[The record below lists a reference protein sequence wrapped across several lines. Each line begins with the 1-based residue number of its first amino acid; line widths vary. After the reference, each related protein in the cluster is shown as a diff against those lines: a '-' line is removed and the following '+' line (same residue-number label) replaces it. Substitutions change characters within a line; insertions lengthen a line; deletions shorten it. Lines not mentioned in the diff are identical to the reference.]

1 MSYFEI
7 KNITVEFGGVKALN
21 NVSFSVKQG
30 EIFTIIGPNGAGKS
44 TLFNVISRIYEPTR
58 IKKSK
63 LVKFFLKYTPG
74 WLFSW
79 FITNK
84 NKKNTENGKIY
95 FNNQDISKKRP
106 HQIAGLGIARTFQ
119 NLELF
124 ENATVLQNLLLGRH
138 IYRKSNLL
146 NELFFTPKV
155 KKAELKNR
163 LKVEEVIDF
172 LDLQHYRDTIISGLP
187 YGVRKNVELARALC
201 TNPKLLLL
209 DEPSSGLTNEE
220 TIDLGFW
227 IKDIQ
232 SLLNITVVMIEH
244 DMSFVNKVSDRI
256 LALNYGEIIAAGL
269 PEEIKNSD
277 KVKVA
282 YMGE

>member
-1 MSYFEI
+1 MSLFEA
-7 KNITVEFGGVKALN
+7 KNITVAFGGVKALN
-21 NVSFSVKQG
+21 DVSFGVDKG

-44 TLFNVISRIYEPTR
+44 TLFNVISRIYEP
-58 IKKSK
+58 SK
-63 LVKFFLKYTPG
+63 G
-74 WLFSW
+74 
-79 FITNK
+79 
-84 NKKNTENGKIY
+84 EIY
-95 FNNQDISKKRP
+95 FENQNISKTKP
-106 HQIAGLGIARTFQ
+106 HNISKLGIARTFQ

-138 IYRKSNLL
+138 IYKRTNILS
-146 NELFFTPKV
+146 EVFFTPSARKQ
-155 KKAELKNR
+155 EHEYR

-172 LDLQHYRDTIISGLP
+172 LDLQHYRDTLINGLP

-201 TNPKLLLL
+201 TDPKLLLL

-232 SLLNITVVMIEH
+232 SLLGITIIMIEH

-256 LALNYGEIIAAGL
+256 LALNYGKILASGL
-269 PEEIKNSD
+269 PEEIKNNAD
-277 KVKVA
+277 VKQA

>member
-1 MSYFEI
+1 MSLFEV
-7 KNITVEFGGVKALN
+7 KNITVAFGGVKALN
-21 NVSFSVKQG
+21 DVSFGVDKG

-44 TLFNVISRIYEPTR
+44 TLFNVISRIYEP
-58 IKKSK
+58 SK
-63 LVKFFLKYTPG
+63 G
-74 WLFSW
+74 
-79 FITNK
+79 
-84 NKKNTENGKIY
+84 EIY
-95 FNNQDISKKRP
+95 FENQNISKTKP
-106 HQIAGLGIARTFQ
+106 HNISKLGIARTFQ

-138 IYRKSNLL
+138 IYKKTNILS
-146 NELFFTPKV
+146 EVFFTPSARKQ
-155 KKAELKNR
+155 EHEYR

-172 LDLQHYRDTIISGLP
+172 LDLQHYRDTLINGLP

-201 TNPKLLLL
+201 TDPKLLLL

-232 SLLNITVVMIEH
+232 SLLGITIIMIEH

-256 LALNYGEIIAAGL
+256 LALNYGKILASGL
-269 PEEIKNSD
+269 PEEIKNNVD
-277 KVKVA
+277 VKQA
-282 YMGE
+282 YIGE

>member
-1 MSYFEI
+1 MSIFEAR
-7 KNITVEFGGVKALN
+7 NITVAFGGVKALTD
-21 NVSFSVKQG
+21 VSFSVDQG

-44 TLFNVISRIYEPTR
+44 TLFNVISRIYQP
-58 IKKSK
+58 
-63 LVKFFLKYTPG
+63 
-74 WLFSW
+74 
-79 FITNK
+79 NK
-84 NKKNTENGKIY
+84 GQIF
-95 FNNQDISKKRP
+95 FNNQNISKTKA
-106 HQIAGLGIARTFQ
+106 HQIANLGIARTFQ

-138 IYRKSNLL
+138 IYRKSNILT
-146 NELFFTPKV
+146 EVFFTPKV
-155 KKAELKNR
+155 KRAELEHR

-172 LDLQHYRDTIISGLP
+172 LDLQHYRDSLINGLP

-201 TNPKLLLL
+201 TSPKLLLL

-232 SLLNITVVMIEH
+232 SLLNITIIMIEH
-244 DMSFVNKVSDRI
+244 DMSFVNKVSDRL
-256 LALNYGEIIAAGL
+256 LALNYGEILAMGL
-269 PEEIKNSD
+269 PDEIKEN
-277 KVKVA
+277 KNVKKA

>member
-1 MSYFEI
+1 MSYFDI
-7 KNITVEFGGVKALN
+7 QDITVSFGGVKALN
-21 NVSFSVKQG
+21 NVSFSVDQG

-44 TLFNVISRIYEPTR
+44 TLFNVISRIYEP
-58 IKKSK
+58 SS
-63 LVKFFLKYTPG
+63 G
-74 WLFSW
+74 
-79 FITNK
+79 
-84 NKKNTENGKIY
+84 EIY
-95 FNNQDISKKRP
+95 FNNQNISKKKA

-155 KKAELKNR
+155 KKTELEHR

-232 SLLNITVVMIEH
+232 SILNITVVMIEH

-256 LALNYGEIIAAGL
+256 LALNYGEIIATGL
-269 PEEIKNSD
+269 PEEIKANE
-277 KVKVA
+277 KVRTA

>member
-1 MSYFEI
+1 MSLFEV
-7 KNITVEFGGVKALN
+7 KNITVAFGGVKALN
-21 NVSFSVKQG
+21 DVSFGVDKG

-44 TLFNVISRIYEPTR
+44 TLFNVISRIYEP
-58 IKKSK
+58 SK
-63 LVKFFLKYTPG
+63 G
-74 WLFSW
+74 
-79 FITNK
+79 
-84 NKKNTENGKIY
+84 EIY
-95 FNNQDISKKRP
+95 FENQNISKTKP
-106 HQIAGLGIARTFQ
+106 HNISKLGIARTFQ

-138 IYRKSNLL
+138 IYKRTNILS
-146 NELFFTPKV
+146 EVFFTPSARKQ
-155 KKAELKNR
+155 EHEYR

-172 LDLQHYRDTIISGLP
+172 LDLQHYRDTLINGLP

-201 TNPKLLLL
+201 TDPKLLLL

-232 SLLNITVVMIEH
+232 SLLGITIIMIEH

-256 LALNYGEIIAAGL
+256 LALNYGKILASGL
-269 PEEIKNSD
+269 PEKIKNNAD
-277 KVKVA
+277 VKQA

>member
-1 MSYFEI
+1 M
-7 KNITVEFGGVKALN
+7 
-21 NVSFSVKQG
+21 
-30 EIFTIIGPNGAGKS
+30 
-44 TLFNVISRIYEPTR
+44 
-58 IKKSK
+58 
-63 LVKFFLKYTPG
+63 
-74 WLFSW
+74 
-79 FITNK
+79 
-84 NKKNTENGKIY
+84 
-95 FNNQDISKKRP
+95 
-106 HQIAGLGIARTFQ
+106 
-119 NLELF
+119 
-124 ENATVLQNLLLGRH
+124 
-138 IYRKSNLL
+138 
-146 NELFFTPKV
+146 
-155 KKAELKNR
+155 
-163 LKVEEVIDF
+163 KVEEVIDF

-227 IKDIQ
+227 IKDIKN
-232 SLLNITVVMIEH
+232 LLKISIIMIEH

>member
-1 MSYFEI
+1 MSNKGEIYFE
-7 KNITVEFGGVKALN
+7 
-21 NVSFSVKQG
+21 
-30 EIFTIIGPNGAGKS
+30 
-44 TLFNVISRIYEPTR
+44 
-58 IKKSK
+58 
-63 LVKFFLKYTPG
+63 
-74 WLFSW
+74 
-79 FITNK
+79 
-84 NKKNTENGKIY
+84 
-95 FNNQDISKKRP
+95 NQNISKTKP
-106 HQIAGLGIARTFQ
+106 HNISKLGIARTFQ

-138 IYRKSNLL
+138 IYKKTNILS
-146 NELFFTPKV
+146 EVFFTPSARKQ
-155 KKAELKNR
+155 EHEYR

-172 LDLQHYRDTIISGLP
+172 LDLQHYRDTLINGLP

-201 TNPKLLLL
+201 TDPKLLLL

-232 SLLNITVVMIEH
+232 SLLGITIIMIEH

-256 LALNYGEIIAAGL
+256 LALNYGKILASGL
-269 PEEIKNSD
+269 PDEIKNNAD
-277 KVKVA
+277 VKQA

>member
-1 MSYFEI
+1 MSLFEV
-7 KNITVEFGGVKALN
+7 KNITVAFGGVKALN
-21 NVSFSVKQG
+21 DVSFGVDKG

-44 TLFNVISRIYEPTR
+44 TLFNVISRIYEP
-58 IKKSK
+58 SK
-63 LVKFFLKYTPG
+63 G
-74 WLFSW
+74 
-79 FITNK
+79 
-84 NKKNTENGKIY
+84 EIY
-95 FNNQDISKKRP
+95 FENQNISKTKP
-106 HQIAGLGIARTFQ
+106 HNISKLGIARTFQ

-138 IYRKSNLL
+138 IYKRTNILS
-146 NELFFTPKV
+146 EVFFTPSARKQ
-155 KKAELKNR
+155 EHEYR

-172 LDLQHYRDTIISGLP
+172 LDLQHYRDTLINGLP

-201 TNPKLLLL
+201 TDPKLLLL

-232 SLLNITVVMIEH
+232 SLLGITIIMIEH
-244 DMSFVNKVSDRI
+244 DMSFVNNVSDRI
-256 LALNYGEIIAAGL
+256 LALNYGKILASGL
-269 PEEIKNSD
+269 PEEIKNNAD
-277 KVKVA
+277 VKQA

>member
-1 MSYFEI
+1 MSLFEV
-7 KNITVEFGGVKALN
+7 KNITVAFGGVKALN
-21 NVSFSVKQG
+21 DVSFSVDKG

-44 TLFNVISRIYEPTR
+44 TLFNVISRIYEP
-58 IKKSK
+58 SK
-63 LVKFFLKYTPG
+63 G
-74 WLFSW
+74 
-79 FITNK
+79 
-84 NKKNTENGKIY
+84 EIY
-95 FNNQDISKKRP
+95 FENQNISKTKP
-106 HQIAGLGIARTFQ
+106 HNISKLGIARTFQ

-138 IYRKSNLL
+138 IYKSTNILS
-146 NELFFTPKV
+146 EVFFTPSARKQ
-155 KKAELKNR
+155 EHEYR

-172 LDLQHYRDTIISGLP
+172 LDLQHYRDTLINGLP

-201 TNPKLLLL
+201 TDPKLLLL
-209 DEPSSGLTNEE
+209 DEPSSGFTNEE

-232 SLLNITVVMIEH
+232 SLLGITIIMIEH

-256 LALNYGEIIAAGL
+256 LALNYGKILASGL
-269 PEEIKNSD
+269 PEEIKNNAD
-277 KVKVA
+277 VKQA

>member
-1 MSYFEI
+1 MCI
-7 KNITVEFGGVKALN
+7 RDRFGVDK
-21 NVSFSVKQG
+21 G

-44 TLFNVISRIYEPTR
+44 KLFNVISRIYEP
-58 IKKSK
+58 SK
-63 LVKFFLKYTPG
+63 G
-74 WLFSW
+74 
-79 FITNK
+79 
-84 NKKNTENGKIY
+84 EIY
-95 FNNQDISKKRP
+95 FENQNISKTKP
-106 HQIAGLGIARTFQ
+106 HNISKLGIARTFQ

-138 IYRKSNLL
+138 IYKKTNILS
-146 NELFFTPKV
+146 EVFFTPSARKQ
-155 KKAELKNR
+155 EHEYR

-172 LDLQHYRDTIISGLP
+172 LDLQHYRDTLINGLP

-201 TNPKLLLL
+201 TDPKLLLL

-232 SLLNITVVMIEH
+232 SLLGITIIMIEH

-256 LALNYGEIIAAGL
+256 LALNYGKILASGL
-269 PEEIKNSD
+269 PEEIKNNAD
-277 KVKVA
+277 VKQA

>member
-1 MSYFEI
+1 MSLFEV
-7 KNITVEFGGVKALN
+7 KNITVAFGGVKALN
-21 NVSFSVKQG
+21 DVSFGVDKG

-44 TLFNVISRIYEPTR
+44 TLFNVISRIYEP
-58 IKKSK
+58 SK
-63 LVKFFLKYTPG
+63 G
-74 WLFSW
+74 
-79 FITNK
+79 
-84 NKKNTENGKIY
+84 EIY
-95 FNNQDISKKRP
+95 FENQNISNTKPHNISK
-106 HQIAGLGIARTFQ
+106 LGIARTFQ

-138 IYRKSNLL
+138 IYKRTNILS
-146 NELFFTPKV
+146 EVFFTPSARKQ
-155 KKAELKNR
+155 EHEYR

-172 LDLQHYRDTIISGLP
+172 LDLQHYRDTLINGLP

-201 TNPKLLLL
+201 TDPKLLLL

-232 SLLNITVVMIEH
+232 SLLGITIIMIEH

-256 LALNYGEIIAAGL
+256 LALNYGKILASGL
-269 PEEIKNSD
+269 PEEIKNNVD
-277 KVKVA
+277 VKQA

>member
-1 MSYFEI
+1 MY
-7 KNITVEFGGVKALN
+7 KR
-21 NVSFSVKQG
+21 Q
-30 EIFTIIGPNGAGKS
+30 
-44 TLFNVISRIYEPTR
+44 VISRIYEP
-58 IKKSK
+58 SK
-63 LVKFFLKYTPG
+63 G
-74 WLFSW
+74 
-79 FITNK
+79 
-84 NKKNTENGKIY
+84 EIY
-95 FNNQDISKKRP
+95 FENQNISKTKP
-106 HQIAGLGIARTFQ
+106 HNISKLGIARTFQ

-138 IYRKSNLL
+138 IYKKTNILS
-146 NELFFTPKV
+146 EVFFTPSARKQ
-155 KKAELKNR
+155 EHEYR

-172 LDLQHYRDTIISGLP
+172 LDLQHYRDTLINGLP

-201 TNPKLLLL
+201 TDPKLLLL

-232 SLLNITVVMIEH
+232 SLLGITIIMIEH

-256 LALNYGEIIAAGL
+256 LALNYGKILASGL
-269 PEEIKNSD
+269 PEEIKNNAD
-277 KVKVA
+277 VKQA

>member
-1 MSYFEI
+1 MSLFEV
-7 KNITVEFGGVKALN
+7 KNITVAFGGVKALN
-21 NVSFSVKQG
+21 DVSFGVDKG

-44 TLFNVISRIYEPTR
+44 TLFNVISRIYEP
-58 IKKSK
+58 SK
-63 LVKFFLKYTPG
+63 G
-74 WLFSW
+74 
-79 FITNK
+79 
-84 NKKNTENGKIY
+84 EIY
-95 FNNQDISKKRP
+95 FENQNISKTKP
-106 HQIAGLGIARTFQ
+106 HNISKLGIARTFQ

-124 ENATVLQNLLLGRH
+124 ENATVLQNLLIGRH
-138 IYRKSNLL
+138 IYKRTNILS
-146 NELFFTPKV
+146 EVFFTPSARKQ
-155 KKAELKNR
+155 EHEYR

-172 LDLQHYRDTIISGLP
+172 LDLQHYRDTLINGLP

-201 TNPKLLLL
+201 TDPKLLLL

-232 SLLNITVVMIEH
+232 SLLGITIIMIEH

-256 LALNYGEIIAAGL
+256 LALNYGKILASGL
-269 PEEIKNSD
+269 PEEIKNNAD
-277 KVKVA
+277 VKQA

>member
-1 MSYFEI
+1 MSLFKV
-7 KNITVEFGGVKALN
+7 KNITVAFGGVKALN
-21 NVSFSVKQG
+21 DVSFSVDKG

-44 TLFNVISRIYEPTR
+44 TLFNVISRIYEP
-58 IKKSK
+58 SK
-63 LVKFFLKYTPG
+63 G
-74 WLFSW
+74 
-79 FITNK
+79 
-84 NKKNTENGKIY
+84 EIY
-95 FNNQDISKKRP
+95 FENQNISKTKP
-106 HQIAGLGIARTFQ
+106 HNISKLGIARTFQ

-138 IYRKSNLL
+138 IYKRTNILS
-146 NELFFTPKV
+146 EVFFTPSARKQ
-155 KKAELKNR
+155 EHEYR

-172 LDLQHYRDTIISGLP
+172 LDLQHYRDTLINGLP

-201 TNPKLLLL
+201 TDPKLLLL

-232 SLLNITVVMIEH
+232 SLLGITIIMIEH

-256 LALNYGEIIAAGL
+256 LALNYGKILASGL
-269 PEEIKNSD
+269 PEEIKNNAD
-277 KVKVA
+277 VKQA

>member
-1 MSYFEI
+1 MSYFDI
-7 KNITVEFGGVKALN
+7 KDITVAFGGVKALS
-21 NVSFSVKQG
+21 NVSFSVNQG

-44 TLFNVISRIYEPTR
+44 TLFNVISRIYEP
-58 IKKSK
+58 S
-63 LVKFFLKYTPG
+63 
-74 WLFSW
+74 
-79 FITNK
+79 
-84 NKKNTENGKIY
+84 NGEIH
-95 FNNQDISKKRP
+95 FDNHNISKKKA

-155 KKAELKNR
+155 KKNELEHR

-256 LALNYGEIIAAGL
+256 LALNYGEIIATGL
-269 PEEIKNSD
+269 PEEIKNNE

>member
-1 MSYFEI
+1 MSLFEV
-7 KNITVEFGGVKALN
+7 KNITVAFGGVKALN
-21 NVSFSVKQG
+21 DVSFGVDKG

-44 TLFNVISRIYEPTR
+44 TLFNVISRIYEP
-58 IKKSK
+58 SK
-63 LVKFFLKYTPG
+63 G
-74 WLFSW
+74 
-79 FITNK
+79 
-84 NKKNTENGKIY
+84 EIY
-95 FNNQDISKKRP
+95 FENQNISKTKP
-106 HQIAGLGIARTFQ
+106 HNISKLGIARTFQ

-138 IYRKSNLL
+138 IYKKTNILS
-146 NELFFTPKV
+146 EVFFTPSARKQ
-155 KKAELKNR
+155 EHEYR

-172 LDLQHYRDTIISGLP
+172 LDLQHYRDTHINGLP

-201 TNPKLLLL
+201 TDPKLLLL

-232 SLLNITVVMIEH
+232 SLLGITIIMIEH

-256 LALNYGEIIAAGL
+256 LALNYGKLLASGL
-269 PEEIKNSD
+269 PEEIKNNAD
-277 KVKVA
+277 VKQA

>member
-1 MSYFEI
+1 MSLFEV
-7 KNITVEFGGVKALN
+7 KNITVAFGGVKALN
-21 NVSFSVKQG
+21 DVSFGVDKG

-44 TLFNVISRIYEPTR
+44 TLFNVISRIYEP
-58 IKKSK
+58 SK
-63 LVKFFLKYTPG
+63 G
-74 WLFSW
+74 
-79 FITNK
+79 
-84 NKKNTENGKIY
+84 EIY
-95 FNNQDISKKRP
+95 FENQNISKTKP
-106 HQIAGLGIARTFQ
+106 HNISKLGIARTFQ

-138 IYRKSNLL
+138 IYKRTNILS
-146 NELFFTPKV
+146 EVFFTPSARKQ
-155 KKAELKNR
+155 EHEYR

-172 LDLQHYRDTIISGLP
+172 LDLQHYRDTLINGLP

-201 TNPKLLLL
+201 TDPKLLLL

-232 SLLNITVVMIEH
+232 SLLGITIIMIEH

-256 LALNYGEIIAAGL
+256 LALNYGKILASGL
-269 PEEIKNSD
+269 PEEIKNNVE
-277 KVKVA
+277 VKQA

>member
-1 MSYFEI
+1 MSLFEV
-7 KNITVEFGGVKALN
+7 KNITVAFGGVKALN
-21 NVSFSVKQG
+21 DVSFGVDKG

-44 TLFNVISRIYEPTR
+44 TLFNVISRIYEP
-58 IKKSK
+58 SK
-63 LVKFFLKYTPG
+63 G
-74 WLFSW
+74 
-79 FITNK
+79 
-84 NKKNTENGKIY
+84 EIY
-95 FNNQDISKKRP
+95 FENQNISKTKP
-106 HQIAGLGIARTFQ
+106 HNISKLGIARTFQ

-138 IYRKSNLL
+138 IYKKTNILS
-146 NELFFTPKV
+146 EVFFTPSARKQ
-155 KKAELKNR
+155 EHEYR

-172 LDLQHYRDTIISGLP
+172 LDLQHYRDTLINGLP

-201 TNPKLLLL
+201 TDPKLLLL

-232 SLLNITVVMIEH
+232 SLLGITIIMIEH
-244 DMSFVNKVSDRI
+244 DMSFVNKVSDR
-256 LALNYGEIIAAGL
+256 LLELNYGKILASGL
-269 PEEIKNSD
+269 PEEIKNNAD
-277 KVKVA
+277 VKQA